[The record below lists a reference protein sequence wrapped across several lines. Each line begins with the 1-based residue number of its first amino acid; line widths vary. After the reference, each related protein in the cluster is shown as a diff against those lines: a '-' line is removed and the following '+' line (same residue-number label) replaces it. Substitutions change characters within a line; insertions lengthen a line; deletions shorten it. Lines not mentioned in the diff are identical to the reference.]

1 MTMNDFAVDA
11 QDIAAVE
18 DSVRR
23 FVQTEVKPHL
33 EAWEEAGQFPRELY
47 QRATQGNYQKGEQED
62 VSSIARSITSPKGA
76 VHVAFGQSL
85 EGPFAHADEVAAA
98 IGRQVMSMYRM
109 HPTNACPR

>member
-47 QRATQGNYQKGEQED
+47 QRA
-62 VSSIARSITSPKGA
+62 
-76 VHVAFGQSL
+76 
-85 EGPFAHADEVAAA
+85 ADL
-98 IGRQVMSMYRM
+98 G
-109 HPTNACPR
+109 